1 MRSSKLFIIIFLIS
15 LILVGPF
22 IIKHIMHNSISKS
35 NAEVQSTETL
45 ATENEQNINVLEKEH
60 NQIENPK
67 KQETIDENNQISQD
81 LIDSNNIETPKIQEQ
96 IKNEETNIYEK
107 QTVEKTYFD
116 DALFIGDSRTVGIS
130 EYGGL
135 ENATFFANTG
145 MSVYN
150 IFDKTVSVP
159 KVGKVKIEQ
168 LITDKIFGK
177 VYIMLGINELG
188 YNQNNTLKKYKEL
201 VEYIQK
207 KQPNAIIY
215 IEANLHVTA
224 EKSNKDT
231 IFNNTNINRFNN
243 EISKLADNKTIF
255 YIDINEKFCDKNG
268 NLLASYSQDN
278 VHIYAKYYK
287 EWSNWLSQK
296 TVKKGGK

>member
-1 MRSSKLFIIIFLIS
+1 MRNSKLFIIIFLMS

-22 IIKHIMHNSISKS
+22 IIKHIIHNSILKS
-35 NAEVQSTETL
+35 NTELQLTETL
-45 ATENEQNINVLEKEH
+45 AKENEQNINVLEKEN
-60 NQIENPK
+60 NQIE
-67 KQETIDENNQISQD
+67 
-81 LIDSNNIETPKIQEQ
+81 
-96 IKNEETNIYEK
+96 NEETNIYEK

-150 IFDKTVSVP
+150 IFDKIVSVP

-168 LITDKIFGK
+168 LITDKTFGK

-287 EWSNWLSQK
+287 EWSDWLSQK